1 MCLVC
6 FFGLCAT
13 IGPCLAYRQLDLVED
28 LTYDM
33 TKRKQNHAALK
44 ERGTWLSLWL
54 ILILVHGIFA
64 SGLIW
69 YLRNQR
75 NDPSPS
81 WILVVLFLLAVADIV
96 AALAA
101 WNWKKWGL
109 WLYTVSTAVG
119 IVIGLVLTASQLV
132 VFHDIIPLVILGYLV
147 RDKRENF
154 V

>member
-1 MCLVC
+1 MTKSRPR
-6 FFGLCAT
+6 AWQ
-13 IGPCLAYRQLDLVED
+13 LAIVED
-28 LTYDM
+28 VIPDM
-33 TKRKQNHAALK
+33 TKHKQDPATPK

-54 ILILVHGIFA
+54 ILIMLHGIFA

-69 YLRNQR
+69 YLRSQR
-75 NDPSPS
+75 SDPSPS
-81 WILVVLFLLAVADIV
+81 WILAILFLLAVADIV

-109 WLYTVSTAVG
+109 WLYALSTAIG

-132 VFHDIIPLVILGYLV
+132 VFHDIIPLAILGYLV
-147 RDKRENF
+147 RDKRDQF